1 MHCVNKSM
9 KWPKI
14 SVMIVTYNQEH
25 LISETLESVLSQD
38 YENLEIVVAD
48 DYSTDGNQEIILDY
62 QNRYPN
68 VVVPVLNKSNLG
80 ITGNSNAAF
89 FACTGE
95 LIAVLGGD
103 DLFLPGK
110 LKAQAQQFMVDPG
123 VVLSYHPVDIFLS
136 QTNETIYISNRGSG
150 EDIRDAYDIIE
161 KGGIAG
167 ASSVMVRRTACPP
180 DGFDIRLP
188 VVSDWMFYIEVALKG
203 KVVKLDGVFG
213 RYRKHGTGASDR
225 TYELLDESL
234 NTLRYIQEKYP
245 EDERLKGACMEGGAR
260 YIAGEV
266 YRQLTKN
273 PKVSRYLANRML
285 ANSKRVP
292 YLGLWMVANVFGRF
306 PALGVATNSIF
317 LRLKYILKRNLR

>member
-1 MHCVNKSM
+1 M

-48 DYSTDGNQEIILDY
+48 DCSTDRNQEVILDY
-62 QNRYPN
+62 QNRYPD

-80 ITGNSNAAF
+80 ITGNSNSAF
-89 FACTGE
+89 FACTGD

-110 LKAQAQQFMVDPG
+110 LKAQAQQFVDDPG

-136 QTNETIYISNRGSG
+136 KTNETIYISNQGSG
-150 EDIRDAYDIIE
+150 EYISDAYDIIE

-213 RYRKHGTGASDR
+213 RYRKHGMGASER

-234 NTLRYIQEKYP
+234 NTLRFIREKYP
-245 EDERLKGACMEGGAR
+245 EDERLKGACKEGGAR

-273 PKVSRYLANRML
+273 PKLSQGLAKKML
-285 ANSKRVP
+285 AHSYGFP
-292 YLGLWMVANVFGRF
+292 YLGLWMVANIFAHFPRF
-306 PALGVATNSIF
+306 ARLSEGVMNGA
-317 LRLKYILKRNLR
+317 KYVLKRHLR